1 MKVRVKVLGSAS
13 SRRPSSSPL
22 NATTA
27 PACDGK
33 GERSGQ
39 DEGSHA
45 MFGGARYWPGRQAGA
60 LRAARRAEHHL
71 RDRVEHH
78 APLGLVVQ
86 HDVHV
91 GATQDDGEGHAAA
104 DQQPARAVGVD
115 AQDEP
120 DVTLAHV
127 LTQGRSVRQ
136 GVDVQQG
143 AVRCRYALREPCRG
157 DGVPRALTER
167 REDEHTRAAQR
178 AHRDANAERAL
189 LALRGVKP
197 INHVLVRVTL

>member
-27 PACDGK
+27 PACERK

-45 MFGGARYWPGRQAGA
+45 VFGGARYWPGRQAGA
-60 LRAARRAEHHL
+60 LRGQHGARSTWAARL

-91 GATQDDGEGHAAA
+91 GATQHDGEGHAAA

-120 DVTLAHV
+120 DVTFTHV
-127 LTQGRSVRQ
+127 LTQGLSVS
-136 GVDVQQG
+136 
-143 AVRCRYALREPCRG
+143 
-157 DGVPRALTER
+157 
-167 REDEHTRAAQR
+167 
-178 AHRDANAERAL
+178 
-189 LALRGVKP
+189 
-197 INHVLVRVTL
+197 